1 MRWFCRDSKTV
12 RGRQRKKKRD
22 KFNSK
27 PIQRQNPLRPRL
39 SWLKFSSTEQVQ
51 RARDLSAL
59 FNGVHKVSLVELNFV
74 PGIVVA
80 MILFNALHF
89 NRRRVTRFRQTL
101 YAVLQLFRTPKWTV
115 DFDYIDLLASGKKE
129 WEWAKEWEET
139 QNERANRRMRA
150 NELNWGKENDWKGDL
165 KERERLKDWESPKER
180 KQPKDQEKMWAL
192 SLVVLESFEMLW
204 VCSCGIPIGVGS
216 N

>member
-1 MRWFCRDSKTV
+1 MRWFCQDTNTV
-12 RGRQRKKKRD
+12 RGRQRKRKRN
-22 KFNSK
+22 KFNAK

-59 FNGVHKVSLVELNFV
+59 FNGAHKVSLVELNFV

-101 YAVLQLFRTPKWTV
+101 YVTIVSNSKMNRQFRLHRFACEW
-115 DFDYIDLLASGKKE
+115 KKRMRVS
-129 WEWAKEWEET
+129 
-139 QNERANRRMRA
+139 ERMRGNRRMRA
-150 NELNWGKENDWKGDL
+150 NELNWGKESDWKRGF
-165 KERERLKDWESPKER
+165 ERTRAIERVRAIKRAKTTER
-180 KQPKDQEKMWAL
+180 PRENVSIKFGCSWKFWDAL
-192 SLVVLESFEMLW
+192 GLFLW
-204 VCSCGIPIGVGS
+204 HSYWRRFKLI
-216 N
+216 